1 MVLNLACTADH
12 TECLSKV
19 QEKFNQWI
27 SDPTQIL
34 SQDLRSIVYKYG
46 KRFSQVKLEIVNL
59 YFGILKICYSK
70 LKQNKYL

>member
-1 MVLNLACTADH
+1 MVLNLACSADH

-19 QEKFNQWI
+19 QEKFNRWI

-46 KRFSQVKLEIVNL
+46 KRFDQVKLELVLI
-59 YFGILKICYSK
+59 FCYM
-70 LKQNKYL
+70 Y